1 MVMKPENYAKLSPAA
16 KALYDNPKFE
26 FEIVNSG
33 EHAGMLHVIGWTK
46 SMPRPDAAAL
56 HEIKAILLEEKA
68 ERDAEEAKKREE
80 AARIGREREV
90 RRSAIPGVKLI
101 EKAREEWDKWHDET
115 LRAIDNGDGIRPAEP
130 KVNIEELKQQYPRA
144 AALLKAES
152 YSRSTNY
159 AKASAGSKARER
171 IIDGEGY
178 AQVIAEMEQ
187 EWTDHCHKHMWD

>member
-16 KALYDNPKFE
+16 KALYDNPKFV

-56 HEIKAILLEEKA
+56 QEIKAILLEEKA